1 MTAIKKIHARQVLDS
16 RGNPTIEVDVISSND
31 LMGRSTIPSGASTG
45 KNEAVELRDLEKF
58 FLGKG
63 VLKAVK
69 NVNKIIFPILKGISP
84 FEQEKIDNLL
94 IDLDGTSNK
103 SNLGANAI
111 LGVSLAIARLSSM
124 EKKIPLFEYLG
135 DEDSRLLP
143 IPMIN
148 IINGGS
154 HSDAP
159 IAFQE
164 FMIRPIG
171 AISFKEAL
179 RCGVEIFHNLKL
191 ILKKE
196 NYSTAVGDEGGFAP
210 NFSTGIE
217 EAIEKIIQSINFSG
231 YKINRDVT
239 IAIDC
244 AASEFYKDNFYDYS
258 LFEGKDGKKR
268 NSLEQVDYLEK
279 LVNNYPIDSIED
291 GCSENDWFGWEE
303 LTKRIGDKCQLVG
316 DDNLVTN
323 IKFLDKAIK
332 QKCGNAILIK
342 PNQIGTLTETIS
354 AINLAKNAGWNSIIS
369 HRSGE
374 TEDTTIADLA
384 VAFNTGQIKTGSMS
398 RSERIAKYNR
408 LLRIEEYLG
417 KKALYLS
424 K

>member
-45 KNEAVELRDLEKF
+45 KNEAVELRDGEKF
-58 FLGKG
+58 FLGKS

-69 NVNKIIFPILKGISP
+69 NVNKIIFPNLKGISP

-94 IDLDGTSNK
+94 IDLDGTPNK
-103 SNLGANAI
+103 SNLGSNAI
-111 LGVSLAIARLSSM
+111 LGVSLAIARLSST

-135 DEDSRLLP
+135 GEDSRLLP

-210 NFSTGIE
+210 DFSTGIE